1 MLFRSIMSSDL
12 QHIGLDIGSFFKQ
25 KNISSVFTLCGGH
38 ISPILVGCEKENIDI
53 IQVRDEVSAVFAA
66 DAVSRLTDSVGVA
79 IVTAGPGVTN
89 TITAIKNAQMAQS
102 PVLLIGGAAATL
114 LKGRGSLQDIDQISL
129 LKTYVKSAVS
139 VKKTRDVVPTLAN
152 ALNTAISGV
161 PGPVFVELPIDLLYP
176 EEDIRKEFMN
186 QLPKSGFFGKIAHW
200 YVNRHLN
207 DLFSSKKSSVKIKPV
222 KEFKLDQRKIDK
234 AALAIVKAKKP
245 VFLLGNQVTQNKE
258 FLPMCLKSIDKLSV
272 PTFTSGMARGCFG
285 SSDKYFFRHN
295 RKHALKNADV
305 VVTLGIPLDFRLGYG
320 FSIGKDATLISINK
334 SKEDLNKN
342 RKPDIGMHADPSR
355 IMHEIGKIINP
366 PSCQNWIEEL
376 IKLEK
381 NRENEIQQ
389 FSEHKTDF
397 VNPVHL
403 CKTIDKFIDEESIL
417 VADGGDF
424 VGTASYTIRPRSPL
438 GWLDP
443 GPFGTLGVGGGFAIG
458 AKTSFPKKEVWVF
471 YGDGASAYSLAE
483 FDTLCRHKLPVIAII
498 GNDAS
503 WQQIARE
510 QKQMLGS
517 NIGTELAFNAYEK
530 VVEGYGGKGYYVENH
545 DTLDETLKRAKEDA
559 KLGYPV
565 LVNIKI
571 SKSDFR
577 KGSISV

>member
-1 MLFRSIMSSDL
+1 MSSDV

-38 ISPILVGCEKENIDI
+38 ISPILVGCEKENINI

-139 VKKTRDVVPTLAN
+139 VKKTRDVIPTLAN
-152 ALNTAISGV
+152 ALNTATSGV

-176 EEDIRKEFMN
+176 EKDIRKEFIN
-186 QLPKSGFFGKIAHW
+186 QLPKSGYFAKIAHW
-200 YVNRHLN
+200 YVERHLN
-207 DLFSSKKSSVKIKPV
+207 DLFSSKKSSIKVKPV

-285 SSDKYFFRHN
+285 FSDKYFFRHN

-320 FSIGKDATLISINK
+320 FSINKDATLIAVNK

-342 RKPDIGMHADPSR
+342 RKPDIGIHADPSR

-366 PSCQNWIEEL
+366 PSCKEWIKELTGLEE
-376 IKLEK
+376 K
-381 NRENEIQQ
+381 RETEILQ
-389 FSEHKTDF
+389 FSKNESDF

-424 VGTASYTIRPRSPL
+424 VGTASYTIRPRSAL

-458 AKTSFPKKEVWVF
+458 AKSSFPKKEVWVF

>member
-1 MLFRSIMSSDL
+1 MSSDV

-38 ISPILVGCEKENIDI
+38 ISPILVGCEKENINI

-139 VKKTRDVVPTLAN
+139 VKKTRDVIPTLAN
-152 ALNTAISGV
+152 ALNTATSGV

-176 EEDIRKEFMN
+176 EKDIRKEFIN
-186 QLPKSGFFGKIAHW
+186 QLPKSGYFGKIAHW
-200 YVNRHLN
+200 YVERHLN
-207 DLFSSKKSSVKIKPV
+207 DLFSSKKSSIKVKPV

-320 FSIGKDATLISINK
+320 FSINKDATLIAVNK

-342 RKPDIGMHADPSR
+342 RKPDIGIHADPSR

-366 PSCQNWIEEL
+366 PSCKEWIKELTGLEE
-376 IKLEK
+376 K
-381 NRENEIQQ
+381 RETEILQ
-389 FSEHKTDF
+389 FSKYETDF

-424 VGTASYTIRPRSPL
+424 VGTASYTIRPRSAL

-458 AKTSFPKKEVWVF
+458 AKSSFPKKEVWVF

>member
-1 MLFRSIMSSDL
+1 ML
-12 QHIGLDIGSFFKQ
+12 HIGLDIGSFFKQ
-25 KNISSVFTLCGGH
+25 KNISSIFTLCGGH

-66 DAVSRLTDSVGVA
+66 DAVSRLTDSIGVA

-89 TITAIKNAQMAQS
+89 TVTAIKNAQMAQS

-139 VKKTRDVVPTLAN
+139 VKKTRDVIPTLAN
-152 ALNTAISGV
+152 AINTAISGV

-176 EEDIRKEFMN
+176 EEDIRNEFMN
-186 QLPKSGFFGKIAHW
+186 QLPKSGFFGKIAQW

-207 DLFSSKKSSVKIKPV
+207 DLFSSKKSSIKVNPV
-222 KEFKLDQRKIDK
+222 KAFKLDHHKIDK
-234 AALAIVKAKKP
+234 AALSIVKAKKP

-258 FLPMCLKSIDKLSV
+258 FLSMCLKSLDKLSAPV
-272 PTFTSGMARGCFG
+272 YTSGMARGCFN

-305 VVTLGIPLDFRLGYG
+305 VVTLGVPLDFRLGYG
-320 FSIGKDATLISINK
+320 FSVNKDATLISINK

-342 RKPDIGMHADPSR
+342 RKPDIAIHADPTR

-366 PSCQNWIEEL
+366 PSCQEWIKELSVLEESR
-376 IKLEK
+376 EK
-381 NRENEIQQ
+381 EIQQ
-389 FSEHKTDF
+389 FSETKTDF
-397 VNPVHL
+397 VNPVYL
-403 CKTIDKFIDEESIL
+403 CKTIDKLIDENSIL

-424 VGTASYTIRPRSPL
+424 VGTASYTVRPRAAL

-458 AKTSFPKKEVWVF
+458 AKSSFPEKEVWVF

-530 VVEGYGGKGYYVENH
+530 VAEGYGGKGYYVDNQ
-545 DTLDETLKRAKEDA
+545 DSLFETLKLAKEDA

-565 LVNIKI
+565 LVNVKL

>member
-1 MLFRSIMSSDL
+1 MSSDL

-25 KNISSVFTLCGGH
+25 KNIPSVFTLCGGH
-38 ISPILVGCEKENIDI
+38 ISPILVGCEKENINI

-139 VKKTRDVVPTLAN
+139 VKKTRDVIPTLAN
-152 ALNTAISGV
+152 ALNTATSGV

-176 EEDIRKEFMN
+176 EEDIRKEFIN
-186 QLPKSGFFGKIAHW
+186 QLPKSGYFAKIAHW
-200 YVNRHLN
+200 YVERHLN
-207 DLFSSKKSSVKIKPV
+207 DLFSSKKSSIKVKPV

-320 FSIGKDATLISINK
+320 FSINKDATLIAVNK

-342 RKPDIGMHADPSR
+342 RKPDIGIHADPSR

-366 PSCQNWIEEL
+366 PSCKEWIKELTGLEE
-376 IKLEK
+376 K
-381 NRENEIQQ
+381 RETEILQ
-389 FSEHKTDF
+389 FSKNESDF

>member
-1 MLFRSIMSSDL
+1 MSSDV

-38 ISPILVGCEKENIDI
+38 ISPILVGCEKENINI

-139 VKKTRDVVPTLAN
+139 VKKTRDVIPTIAN
-152 ALNTAISGV
+152 ALNTATSGV

-176 EEDIRKEFMN
+176 EEDIRKEFIN
-186 QLPKSGFFGKIAHW
+186 QLPKSGYFGKIAHW
-200 YVNRHLN
+200 YVERHLN
-207 DLFSSKKSSVKIKPV
+207 DLFSPKKSSIKVKPV

-320 FSIGKDATLISINK
+320 FSINKDATLIAVNK

-342 RKPDIGMHADPSR
+342 RKPDIGIHADPSR

-366 PSCQNWIEEL
+366 PSCKEWIKELTGLEE
-376 IKLEK
+376 E
-381 NRENEIQQ
+381 RETEILQ
-389 FSEHKTDF
+389 FSKYETDF

-424 VGTASYTIRPRSPL
+424 VGTASYTIRPRSAL

-458 AKTSFPKKEVWVF
+458 AKSSFPKKEVWVF

>member
-1 MLFRSIMSSDL
+1 M
-12 QHIGLDIGSFFKQ
+12 QHVGLDIGSFFKQ

-66 DAVSRLTDSVGVA
+66 DAVSRLTESIGVA

-89 TITAIKNAQMAQS
+89 TVTAIKNAQMAQS
-102 PVLLIGGAAATL
+102 PILLIGGAAATL
-114 LKGRGSLQDIDQISL
+114 LKGKGSLQDIDQISL

-139 VKKTRDVVPTLAN
+139 VKKVRDVIPTLAN
-152 ALNTAISGV
+152 AINTAISGV

-176 EEDIRKEFMN
+176 EEDIRKEFIN
-186 QLPKSGFFGKIAHW
+186 QLPKSGLFGKIAHW

-207 DLFSSKKSSVKIKPV
+207 DLFSSKKSSIKVKPV
-222 KEFKLDQRKIDK
+222 KKFKLDQHKIDK
-234 AALAIVKAKKP
+234 AALAIVKSKRP
-245 VFLLGNQVTQNKE
+245 VFLLGNQVTQNKD
-258 FLPMCLKSIDKLSV
+258 FLSLCLKSIDKLSAPV
-272 PTFTSGMARGCFG
+272 YTSGMARGCFG
-285 SSDKYFFRHN
+285 SNDKYFFRHN

-305 VVTLGIPLDFRLGYG
+305 VVTLGVPFDFRLGYG
-320 FSIGKDATLISINK
+320 FSINKDATLISINK
-334 SKEDLNKN
+334 SKKDLNKN
-342 RKPDIGMHADPSR
+342 KKPDIGIHADPTR

-366 PSCQNWIEEL
+366 PTCQKWIDELSVLENKREE
-376 IKLEK
+376 
-381 NRENEIQQ
+381 EIQQ
-389 FSEHKTDF
+389 FSETKTDF
-397 VNPVHL
+397 INPVFL
-403 CKTIDKFIDEESIL
+403 CKTIDKLIDENSIL

-424 VGTASYTIRPRSPL
+424 VGTASYTIRPRKAL

-458 AKTSFPKKEVWVF
+458 AKSSFPDKEVWIF

-517 NIGTELAFNAYEK
+517 NIGTELAFNSYEK
-530 VVEGYGGKGYYVENH
+530 VAEGYGGKGYYVEDH
-545 DTLDETLKRAKEDA
+545 ESLFETLKQAKEDA
-559 KLGYPV
+559 KLGFPV
-565 LVNIKI
+565 LVNVKLA
-571 SKSDFR
+571 KSDFR

>member
-1 MLFRSIMSSDL
+1 M

-25 KNISSVFTLCGGH
+25 KNISSIFTLCGGH

-66 DAVSRLTDSVGVA
+66 DAVSRLTDSIGVA

-89 TITAIKNAQMAQS
+89 TVTAIKNAQMAQS
-102 PVLLIGGAAATL
+102 PVLLVGGAAATL

-139 VKKTRDVVPTLAN
+139 VKKTRDVIPTLAN
-152 ALNTAISGV
+152 AINKAISGV

-176 EEDIRKEFMN
+176 EEDIRNEFMN
-186 QLPKSGFFGKIAHW
+186 QLPKSGFFGKIAQW

-207 DLFSSKKSSVKIKPV
+207 DLFSSKKSSIKINPV
-222 KEFKLDQRKIDK
+222 KAFKLDQHKIDK
-234 AALAIVKAKKP
+234 AALSIVKAKKP

-258 FLPMCLKSIDKLSV
+258 FLSMCLKSLDKLSAPV
-272 PTFTSGMARGCFG
+272 YTSGMARGCFN

-305 VVTLGIPLDFRLGYG
+305 VVTLGVPLDFRLGYG
-320 FSIGKDATLISINK
+320 FSVNKDATLISINK

-342 RKPDIGMHADPSR
+342 RKPDIAIHADPTR

-366 PSCQNWIEEL
+366 PSCQEWIKELSVLEESR
-376 IKLEK
+376 EK
-381 NRENEIQQ
+381 EIQQ
-389 FSEHKTDF
+389 FSETKTDF
-397 VNPVHL
+397 VNPVYL
-403 CKTIDKFIDEESIL
+403 CKTIDKLIDENSIL

-424 VGTASYTIRPRSPL
+424 VGTASYTVRPRSAL

-458 AKTSFPKKEVWVF
+458 AKSSFPEKEVWVF

-517 NIGTELAFNAYEK
+517 NIGTELAYNAYEK
-530 VVEGYGGKGYYVENH
+530 VAEGYGGKGYYVDNQES
-545 DTLDETLKRAKEDA
+545 LFETLKLAKEDA

-565 LVNIKI
+565 LVNVKL

-577 KGSISV
+577 KGSISI

>member
-1 MLFRSIMSSDL
+1 ML
-12 QHIGLDIGSFFKQ
+12 HIGLDIGSFFKQ
-25 KNISSVFTLCGGH
+25 KNISSIFTLCGGH

-66 DAVSRLTDSVGVA
+66 DAVSRLTDSIGVA

-89 TITAIKNAQMAQS
+89 TVTAIKNAQMAQS

-139 VKKTRDVVPTLAN
+139 VKKTRDVIPTLAN
-152 ALNTAISGV
+152 AINTAISGV

-176 EEDIRKEFMN
+176 EEDIRNEFMN
-186 QLPKSGFFGKIAHW
+186 QLPKSGFFGKIAQW

-207 DLFSSKKSSVKIKPV
+207 DLFSSKKSSIKVNPV
-222 KEFKLDQRKIDK
+222 KAFKLDQHKIDK
-234 AALAIVKAKKP
+234 AALSIVKAKKP

-258 FLPMCLKSIDKLSV
+258 FLSMCLKSLDKLSAPV
-272 PTFTSGMARGCFG
+272 YTSGMARGCFN

-305 VVTLGIPLDFRLGYG
+305 VVTLGVPLDFRLGYG
-320 FSIGKDATLISINK
+320 FSVNKDATLISINK

-342 RKPDIGMHADPSR
+342 RKPDIAIHADPTR

-366 PSCQNWIEEL
+366 PSCQEWIKELSVLEESR
-376 IKLEK
+376 EK
-381 NRENEIQQ
+381 EIQQ
-389 FSEHKTDF
+389 FSETKTDF
-397 VNPVHL
+397 VNPVYL
-403 CKTIDKFIDEESIL
+403 CKTIDKLIDENSIL

-424 VGTASYTIRPRSPL
+424 VGTASYTVRPRAAL

-458 AKTSFPKKEVWVF
+458 AKSSFPEKEVWVF

-517 NIGTELAFNAYEK
+517 NIGTELAYNAYEK
-530 VVEGYGGKGYYVENH
+530 VAEGYGGKGYYVDNQ
-545 DTLDETLKRAKEDA
+545 DSLFETLKLAKEDA

-565 LVNIKI
+565 LVNVKL

>member
-1 MLFRSIMSSDL
+1 MSSDL

-102 PVLLIGGAAATL
+102 PLLLIGGAAATL

-139 VKKTRDVVPTLAN
+139 VKKTRDVVPLLAN
-152 ALNTAISGV
+152 AFNIAISGV

-186 QLPKSGFFGKIAHW
+186 QLPKSGFVGKIAHW

-207 DLFSSKKSSVKIKPV
+207 DLFASKKSSVNIKPV
-222 KEFKLDQRKIDK
+222 KEFKLDQHKIDK

-258 FLPMCLKSIDKLSV
+258 FLSLCLKSLDKLSAPV
-272 PTFTSGMARGCFG
+272 YTSGMARGCFG

-305 VVTLGIPLDFRLGYG
+305 VVTLGVPLDFRLGYG
-320 FSIGKDATLISINK
+320 FSISKDATLISINK

-376 IKLEK
+376 TKLEE

-389 FSEHKTDF
+389 FSEQKTDF
-397 VNPVHL
+397 VNPVYL
-403 CKTIDKFIDEESIL
+403 CKTIDQLIDEQSIL
-417 VADGGDF
+417 IADGGDF
-424 VGTASYTIRPRSPL
+424 VGTASYTVRPRNPL

-458 AKTSFPKKEVWVF
+458 AKSSFPEKEVWVF

-517 NIGTELAFNAYEK
+517 NIGTELSYNAYEK

-545 DTLDETLKRAKEDA
+545 DTLNETLKRAKEDA

>member
-1 MLFRSIMSSDL
+1 MSSDL

-38 ISPILVGCEKENIDI
+38 ISPILVGCEKENINI

-139 VKKTRDVVPTLAN
+139 VKKTRDVIPTLAN
-152 ALNTAISGV
+152 ALNIATSGV

-176 EEDIRKEFMN
+176 EEDIRKEFIN
-186 QLPKSGFFGKIAHW
+186 QLPKSGYFGKIAHW
-200 YVNRHLN
+200 YVERHLN
-207 DLFSSKKSSVKIKPV
+207 DLFSSKKSSIKVKPV

-320 FSIGKDATLISINK
+320 FSINKDATLIAVNK

-342 RKPDIGMHADPSR
+342 RKPDIGIHADPSR

-366 PSCQNWIEEL
+366 PSCKEWIKELTGLEE
-376 IKLEK
+376 K
-381 NRENEIQQ
+381 RETEILQ
-389 FSEHKTDF
+389 FSKNESDF

-424 VGTASYTIRPRSPL
+424 VGTASYTIRPRSSL

-458 AKTSFPKKEVWVF
+458 AKSSFPKKEVWVF

>member
-1 MLFRSIMSSDL
+1 ML
-12 QHIGLDIGSFFKQ
+12 HIGLDIGSFFKQ
-25 KNISSVFTLCGGH
+25 KNISSIFTLCGGH

-66 DAVSRLTDSVGVA
+66 DAVSRLTDSIGVA

-89 TITAIKNAQMAQS
+89 TVTAIKNAQMAQS

-139 VKKTRDVVPTLAN
+139 VKKTRDVIPTLAN
-152 ALNTAISGV
+152 AINTAISGV

-176 EEDIRKEFMN
+176 EEDIRNEFMN
-186 QLPKSGFFGKIAHW
+186 QLPKSGFFGKIAQW

-207 DLFSSKKSSVKIKPV
+207 DLFSSKKSSIKVNPV
-222 KEFKLDQRKIDK
+222 KAFKLDQHKIDK
-234 AALAIVKAKKP
+234 AALSIVKAKKP

-258 FLPMCLKSIDKLSV
+258 FLSMCLKSLDKLSAPV
-272 PTFTSGMARGCFG
+272 YTSGMARGCFN

-305 VVTLGIPLDFRLGYG
+305 VVTLGVPLDFRLGYG
-320 FSIGKDATLISINK
+320 FSVNKDATLISINK

-342 RKPDIGMHADPSR
+342 RKPDIAIHADPTR

-366 PSCQNWIEEL
+366 PSCQEWIKELSVLEESR
-376 IKLEK
+376 EK
-381 NRENEIQQ
+381 EIQQ
-389 FSEHKTDF
+389 FSETKTDF
-397 VNPVHL
+397 VNPVYL
-403 CKTIDKFIDEESIL
+403 CKTIDKLIDENSIL

-424 VGTASYTIRPRSPL
+424 VGTASYTVRPRAAL

-458 AKTSFPKKEVWVF
+458 AKSSFPEKEVWVF

-530 VVEGYGGKGYYVENH
+530 VAEGYGGKGYYVDNQDSLFEI
-545 DTLDETLKRAKEDA
+545 LKLAKEDA

-565 LVNIKI
+565 LVNVKL

>member
-1 MLFRSIMSSDL
+1 MSSDL

-38 ISPILVGCEKENIDI
+38 ISPILVGCEKENINI

-139 VKKTRDVVPTLAN
+139 VKKTRDVIPTLAN
-152 ALNTAISGV
+152 ALNTATSGV

-176 EEDIRKEFMN
+176 EEDIRKEFIN
-186 QLPKSGFFGKIAHW
+186 QLPKSGYFGKIAHW
-200 YVNRHLN
+200 YVERHLN
-207 DLFSSKKSSVKIKPV
+207 DLFSSKKSSIKVKPV

-320 FSIGKDATLISINK
+320 FSINKDATLIAVNK

-342 RKPDIGMHADPSR
+342 RKPDIGIHADPSR

-366 PSCQNWIEEL
+366 PSCKEWIKELTGLEE
-376 IKLEK
+376 K
-381 NRENEIQQ
+381 RETEILQ
-389 FSEHKTDF
+389 FSKYETDF

-424 VGTASYTIRPRSPL
+424 VGTASYTIRPRSSL

-458 AKTSFPKKEVWVF
+458 AKSSFPKKEVWVF

-545 DTLDETLKRAKEDA
+545 DSLDETLKRAKEDA

-565 LVNIKI
+565 LVNVKI

>member
-1 MLFRSIMSSDL
+1 MSSDV

-38 ISPILVGCEKENIDI
+38 ISPILVGCEKENINI

-139 VKKTRDVVPTLAN
+139 VKKTRDVIPTLAN
-152 ALNTAISGV
+152 ALNTATSGV

-176 EEDIRKEFMN
+176 EEDIRKEFIN
-186 QLPKSGFFGKIAHW
+186 QLPKSGYFAKIAHW
-200 YVNRHLN
+200 YVERHLN
-207 DLFSSKKSSVKIKPV
+207 DLFSSKKSSIKVKPV

-305 VVTLGIPLDFRLGYG
+305 VLTLGIPLDFRLGYG
-320 FSIGKDATLISINK
+320 FSINKDATLIAVNK

-342 RKPDIGMHADPSR
+342 RKPDIGIHADPSR

-366 PSCQNWIEEL
+366 PSCKEWIKELTGLEE
-376 IKLEK
+376 K
-381 NRENEIQQ
+381 RETEILQ
-389 FSEHKTDF
+389 FSKNESDF

>member
-1 MLFRSIMSSDL
+1 MSSDV

-38 ISPILVGCEKENIDI
+38 ISPILVGCEKENINI

-129 LKTYVKSAVS
+129 LKTFVKSAVS
-139 VKKTRDVVPTLAN
+139 VKKTRDVIPTLAN
-152 ALNTAISGV
+152 ALNTATSGV
-161 PGPVFVELPIDLLYP
+161 PGPVFVELPIDFLYP
-176 EEDIRKEFMN
+176 EEDIRKEFIN
-186 QLPKSGFFGKIAHW
+186 QLPKSGYFGKIAHW
-200 YVNRHLN
+200 YVERHLN
-207 DLFSSKKSSVKIKPV
+207 DLFSSKKSSINLKPV

-285 SSDKYFFRHN
+285 ASDKYFFRHN

-320 FSIGKDATLISINK
+320 FSINKDATLIAVNK

-342 RKPDIGMHADPSR
+342 RKPDIGIHADPSR

-366 PSCQNWIEEL
+366 PSCKEWIKELTGLEE
-376 IKLEK
+376 K
-381 NRENEIQQ
+381 RETEILQ
-389 FSEHKTDF
+389 FSKNESDF

-424 VGTASYTIRPRSPL
+424 VGTASYTIRPRSAL

-458 AKTSFPKKEVWVF
+458 AKSSFPKKEVWVF

>member
-1 MLFRSIMSSDL
+1 MSSDL

-38 ISPILVGCEKENIDI
+38 ISPILVGCEKENINI

-139 VKKTRDVVPTLAN
+139 VKKTRDVIPTLAN
-152 ALNTAISGV
+152 ALNTATSGV

-176 EEDIRKEFMN
+176 EEDIRKEFIN
-186 QLPKSGFFGKIAHW
+186 QLPKSGYFGKIAHW
-200 YVNRHLN
+200 YVERHLN
-207 DLFSSKKSSVKIKPV
+207 DLFSSKKSSIKVKPV
-222 KEFKLDQRKIDK
+222 KEFKIDQRKIDK

-320 FSIGKDATLISINK
+320 FSINKDATLIAVNK

-342 RKPDIGMHADPSR
+342 RKPDIGIHADPSR

-366 PSCQNWIEEL
+366 PSCKEWIKELTGLEE
-376 IKLEK
+376 K
-381 NRENEIQQ
+381 RETEILQ
-389 FSEHKTDF
+389 FSKNESDF

-424 VGTASYTIRPRSPL
+424 VGTASYTIRPRSSL

-458 AKTSFPKKEVWVF
+458 AKSSFPKKEVWVF

-517 NIGTELAFNAYEK
+517 NIGTELTFNAYEK

>member
-1 MLFRSIMSSDL
+1 MSSDML
-12 QHIGLDIGSFFKQ
+12 HIGLDIGSFFKQ
-25 KNISSVFTLCGGH
+25 KNISSIFTLCGGH

-66 DAVSRLTDSVGVA
+66 DAVSRLTDSIGVA

-89 TITAIKNAQMAQS
+89 TVTAIKNAQMAQS

-139 VKKTRDVVPTLAN
+139 VKKTRDVIPTLAN
-152 ALNTAISGV
+152 AINTAISGV

-176 EEDIRKEFMN
+176 EEDIRNEFMN
-186 QLPKSGFFGKIAHW
+186 QLPKSGFFGKIAQW

-207 DLFSSKKSSVKIKPV
+207 DLFSSKKSSIKVNPV
-222 KEFKLDQRKIDK
+222 KAFKLDQHKIDK
-234 AALAIVKAKKP
+234 AALSIVKAKKP

-258 FLPMCLKSIDKLSV
+258 FLSMCLKSLDKLSAPV
-272 PTFTSGMARGCFG
+272 YTSGMARGCFN

-305 VVTLGIPLDFRLGYG
+305 VVTLGVPLDFRLGYG
-320 FSIGKDATLISINK
+320 FSVNKDATLISINK

-342 RKPDIGMHADPSR
+342 RKPDIAIHADPTR

-366 PSCQNWIEEL
+366 PSCQEWIKELSVLEESR
-376 IKLEK
+376 EK
-381 NRENEIQQ
+381 EIQQ
-389 FSEHKTDF
+389 FSETKTDF
-397 VNPVHL
+397 VNPVYL
-403 CKTIDKFIDEESIL
+403 CKTIDKLIDENSIL

-424 VGTASYTIRPRSPL
+424 VGTASYIVRPRSAL

-458 AKTSFPKKEVWVF
+458 AKSSFPEKEVWIF

-530 VVEGYGGKGYYVENH
+530 VAEGYGGKGYYVDNQ
-545 DTLDETLKRAKEDA
+545 DSLFETLKLAKEDA

-565 LVNIKI
+565 LVNVKL

>member
-1 MLFRSIMSSDL
+1 MSSDL

-38 ISPILVGCEKENIDI
+38 ISPILVGCEKENINI

-139 VKKTRDVVPTLAN
+139 VKKTRDVIPTLAN
-152 ALNTAISGV
+152 ALNIATSGV

-176 EEDIRKEFMN
+176 EEDIRKEFIN
-186 QLPKSGFFGKIAHW
+186 QLPKSGYFGKIAHW
-200 YVNRHLN
+200 YVERHLN
-207 DLFSSKKSSVKIKPV
+207 DLFSSKKSSIKVKPV
-222 KEFKLDQRKIDK
+222 KEFKIDQRKIDK

-320 FSIGKDATLISINK
+320 FSINKDATLIAVNK

-342 RKPDIGMHADPSR
+342 RKPDIGIHADPSR

-366 PSCQNWIEEL
+366 PSCKEWIKELTGLEE
-376 IKLEK
+376 K
-381 NRENEIQQ
+381 RETEILQ
-389 FSEHKTDF
+389 FSKYETDF

-458 AKTSFPKKEVWVF
+458 AKSSFPKKEVWVF

-517 NIGTELAFNAYEK
+517 NIGTKLTFNAYEK

>member
-1 MLFRSIMSSDL
+1 M
-12 QHIGLDIGSFFKQ
+12 QHVGLDIGSFFKQ

-66 DAVSRLTDSVGVA
+66 DAVSRLTESIGVA

-89 TITAIKNAQMAQS
+89 TVTAIKNAQMAQS
-102 PVLLIGGAAATL
+102 PILLIGGAAATL
-114 LKGRGSLQDIDQISL
+114 LKGKGSLQDIDQISL

-139 VKKTRDVVPTLAN
+139 VKKVRDVIPTLAN
-152 ALNTAISGV
+152 AINTAISGV

-176 EEDIRKEFMN
+176 EEDIRKEFIN
-186 QLPKSGFFGKIAHW
+186 QLPKSGLFGKIAHW

-207 DLFSSKKSSVKIKPV
+207 DLFSSKKSSIKVKPV
-222 KEFKLDQRKIDK
+222 KKFKLDQHKIDK
-234 AALAIVKAKKP
+234 AALAIVKSKRP
-245 VFLLGNQVTQNKE
+245 VFLLGNQVTQNKD
-258 FLPMCLKSIDKLSV
+258 FLSMCLKSIDKLSAPV
-272 PTFTSGMARGCFG
+272 YTSGMARGCFG
-285 SSDKYFFRHN
+285 SNDKYFFRHN

-305 VVTLGIPLDFRLGYG
+305 VVTLGVPLDFRLGYG
-320 FSIGKDATLISINK
+320 FSINKDATLISINK
-334 SKEDLNKN
+334 SKKDLNKN
-342 RKPDIGMHADPSR
+342 KKPDIGIHADPTR

-366 PSCQNWIEEL
+366 PSCQKWIDELSVLENKREE
-376 IKLEK
+376 
-381 NRENEIQQ
+381 EIQQ
-389 FSEHKTDF
+389 FSETKTDF
-397 VNPVHL
+397 INPVFL
-403 CKTIDKFIDEESIL
+403 CKTIDKLIDENSIL

-424 VGTASYTIRPRSPL
+424 VGTASYTVRPRKAL

-458 AKTSFPKKEVWVF
+458 AKSSFPDKEVWIF

-517 NIGTELAFNAYEK
+517 NIGTELAFNSYEK
-530 VVEGYGGKGYYVENH
+530 VAEGYGGKGYYVEDH
-545 DTLDETLKRAKEDA
+545 ESLFETLKQAKEDA
-559 KLGYPV
+559 KLGFPV
-565 LVNIKI
+565 LVNVKLA
-571 SKSDFR
+571 KSDFR

>member
-1 MLFRSIMSSDL
+1 MSSDL

-25 KNISSVFTLCGGH
+25 KNITSVFTLCGGH
-38 ISPILVGCEKENIDI
+38 ISPILVGCEKENINI

-139 VKKTRDVVPTLAN
+139 VKKTRDVIPTLAN
-152 ALNTAISGV
+152 ALNIATSGV

-176 EEDIRKEFMN
+176 EEDIRKEFIN
-186 QLPKSGFFGKIAHW
+186 QLPKSGYFGKIAHW
-200 YVNRHLN
+200 YVERHLN
-207 DLFSSKKSSVKIKPV
+207 DLFSSKKSSIKVKPV
-222 KEFKLDQRKIDK
+222 KEFKIDQRKIDK

-320 FSIGKDATLISINK
+320 FSINKDATLIAVNK

-342 RKPDIGMHADPSR
+342 RKPDIGIHADPSR

-366 PSCQNWIEEL
+366 PSCKEWIKELTGLEE
-376 IKLEK
+376 IREK
-381 NRENEIQQ
+381 EILQ
-389 FSEHKTDF
+389 FSKYETDF

-424 VGTASYTIRPRSPL
+424 VGTASYTIRPRSSL

-458 AKTSFPKKEVWVF
+458 AKSSFPKKEVWVF

>member
-1 MLFRSIMSSDL
+1 MSSDL

-102 PVLLIGGAAATL
+102 PLLLIGGAAATL

-139 VKKTRDVVPTLAN
+139 VKKTRDVVPLLAN
-152 ALNTAISGV
+152 AFNIAISGV

-186 QLPKSGFFGKIAHW
+186 QLPKSGFVGKIAHW

-207 DLFSSKKSSVKIKPV
+207 DLFASKKSSVKIKPV
-222 KEFKLDQRKIDK
+222 KEFKLDQHKIDK

-258 FLPMCLKSIDKLSV
+258 FLSLCLKSLDKLSAPV
-272 PTFTSGMARGCFG
+272 YTSGMARGCFG

-305 VVTLGIPLDFRLGYG
+305 VVTLGVPLDFRLGYG
-320 FSIGKDATLISINK
+320 FAISKDATLISINK

-376 IKLEK
+376 TKLEE

-389 FSEHKTDF
+389 FSEQKTDF
-397 VNPVHL
+397 VNAVYL
-403 CKTIDKFIDEESIL
+403 CKTIDQLIDEQSIL
-417 VADGGDF
+417 IADGGDF
-424 VGTASYTIRPRSPL
+424 VGTASYTVRPRNPL

-458 AKTSFPKKEVWVF
+458 AKSSFPEKEVWVF

-517 NIGTELAFNAYEK
+517 NIGTELSYNAYEK

-545 DTLDETLKRAKEDA
+545 DTLNETLKRAKEDA

>member
-1 MLFRSIMSSDL
+1 MSSDML
-12 QHIGLDIGSFFKQ
+12 HIGLDIGSFFKQ
-25 KNISSVFTLCGGH
+25 KNISSIFTLCGGH

-66 DAVSRLTDSVGVA
+66 DAVSRLTDSIGVA

-89 TITAIKNAQMAQS
+89 TVTAIKNAQMAQS

-139 VKKTRDVVPTLAN
+139 VKKTRDVIPTLAN
-152 ALNTAISGV
+152 AINTAISGV

-176 EEDIRKEFMN
+176 EEDIRSEFMN
-186 QLPKSGFFGKIAHW
+186 QLPKSGFFGKIAQW

-207 DLFSSKKSSVKIKPV
+207 DLFSSKKSSIKVNPV
-222 KEFKLDQRKIDK
+222 KAFKLDQHKIDK
-234 AALAIVKAKKP
+234 AALSIVKAKKP

-258 FLPMCLKSIDKLSV
+258 FLSMCLKSLDKLSAPV
-272 PTFTSGMARGCFG
+272 YTSGMARGCFN

-305 VVTLGIPLDFRLGYG
+305 VVTLGVPLDFRLGYG
-320 FSIGKDATLISINK
+320 FSVNKDATLISINK

-342 RKPDIGMHADPSR
+342 RKPDIAIHADPTR

-366 PSCQNWIEEL
+366 PSCQEWIKELSVLEESR
-376 IKLEK
+376 EK
-381 NRENEIQQ
+381 EIQQ
-389 FSEHKTDF
+389 FSETKTDF
-397 VNPVHL
+397 VNPVYL
-403 CKTIDKFIDEESIL
+403 CKTIDKLIDENSIL

-424 VGTASYTIRPRSPL
+424 VGTASYTVRPRAAL

-458 AKTSFPKKEVWVF
+458 AKSSFPEKEVWVF

-530 VVEGYGGKGYYVENH
+530 VAEGYGGKGYYVDNQ
-545 DTLDETLKRAKEDA
+545 DSLFETLKLAKEDA

-565 LVNIKI
+565 LVNVKL

>member
-1 MLFRSIMSSDL
+1 MSSDL

-25 KNISSVFTLCGGH
+25 KNITSVFTLCGGH
-38 ISPILVGCEKENIDI
+38 ISPILVGCEKENINI

-139 VKKTRDVVPTLAN
+139 VKKTRDVIPTLAN
-152 ALNTAISGV
+152 ALNIATSGV

-176 EEDIRKEFMN
+176 EEDIRKEFIN
-186 QLPKSGFFGKIAHW
+186 QLPKSGYFGKIAHW
-200 YVNRHLN
+200 YVERHLN
-207 DLFSSKKSSVKIKPV
+207 DLFSSKKSSIKVKPV
-222 KEFKLDQRKIDK
+222 KEFKIDQRKIDK

-320 FSIGKDATLISINK
+320 FSINKDATLIAVNK

-342 RKPDIGMHADPSR
+342 RKPDIGIHADPSR

-366 PSCQNWIEEL
+366 PSCKEWIKELTGLEE
-376 IKLEK
+376 K
-381 NRENEIQQ
+381 RETEILQ
-389 FSEHKTDF
+389 FSKNESDF

-424 VGTASYTIRPRSPL
+424 VGTASYTIRPRSSL

-458 AKTSFPKKEVWVF
+458 AKSSFPKKEVWVF

-517 NIGTELAFNAYEK
+517 NIGTELTFNAYEK

>member
-1 MLFRSIMSSDL
+1 M
-12 QHIGLDIGSFFKQ
+12 QHVGLDIGSFFKQ

-66 DAVSRLTDSVGVA
+66 DAVSRLTESIGVA

-89 TITAIKNAQMAQS
+89 TVTAIKNAQMAQS
-102 PVLLIGGAAATL
+102 PILLIGGAAATL
-114 LKGRGSLQDIDQISL
+114 LKGKGSLQDIDQISL

-139 VKKTRDVVPTLAN
+139 VKKVRDVIPTLAN
-152 ALNTAISGV
+152 AINTAISGV

-176 EEDIRKEFMN
+176 EEDIRKEFVN
-186 QLPKSGFFGKIAHW
+186 QLPKNGFFGKIAHW

-207 DLFSSKKSSVKIKPV
+207 DLFSSKKSSIKVKPV
-222 KEFKLDQRKIDK
+222 KKFKLDQHKIDK
-234 AALAIVKAKKP
+234 AALAIVKSKKP
-245 VFLLGNQVTQNKE
+245 VFLLGNQVTQNKD
-258 FLPMCLKSIDKLSV
+258 FLSMCLKSLDKLSAPV
-272 PTFTSGMARGCFG
+272 YTSGMARGCFG
-285 SSDKYFFRHN
+285 SNDKYFFRHN

-305 VVTLGIPLDFRLGYG
+305 VVTLGVPLDFRLGYG
-320 FSIGKDATLISINK
+320 FSINKDATLISINK
-334 SKEDLNKN
+334 SKKDLNKN
-342 RKPDIGMHADPSR
+342 KKPDIGIHADPTR

-366 PSCQNWIEEL
+366 PSCQKWIDELSALENKREE
-376 IKLEK
+376 
-381 NRENEIQQ
+381 EIQQ
-389 FSEHKTDF
+389 FSETKTDF
-397 VNPVHL
+397 INPVFL
-403 CKTIDKFIDEESIL
+403 CKTIDKLIDENSIL

-424 VGTASYTIRPRSPL
+424 VGTASYTVRPRKAL

-458 AKTSFPKKEVWVF
+458 AKSSFPDKEVWIF

-517 NIGTELAFNAYEK
+517 NIGTELAFNSYEK
-530 VVEGYGGKGYYVENH
+530 VAEGYGGKGYYVEDH
-545 DTLDETLKRAKEDA
+545 ESLFETLKKAKEDA
-559 KLGYPV
+559 KLGFPV
-565 LVNIKI
+565 LVNVKLA
-571 SKSDFR
+571 KSDFR

>member
-1 MLFRSIMSSDL
+1 MSSDV

-38 ISPILVGCEKENIDI
+38 ISPILVGCEKENINI

-129 LKTYVKSAVS
+129 LKTYVKSAVT
-139 VKKTRDVVPTLAN
+139 VKKTRDVIPTLAN
-152 ALNTAISGV
+152 AFNTAISGV

-186 QLPKSGFFGKIAHW
+186 QLPKSGYFSKIAHW
-200 YVNRHLN
+200 YIRRHLN
-207 DLFSSKKSSVKIKPV
+207 DLFSSKKSSIKVKPV
-222 KEFKLDQRKIDK
+222 EEFKLDQRKIDK
-234 AALAIVKAKKP
+234 AALSIVKAKKP
-245 VFLLGNQVTQNKE
+245 VFLLGNQIIQNKE
-258 FLPMCLKSIDKLSV
+258 FLSMCLKSLDKLSA
-272 PTFTSGMARGCFG
+272 PTYTSGMARGCFG
-285 SSDKYFFRHN
+285 SYDKHFFRHN
-295 RKHALKNADV
+295 RKYALKNADV

-320 FSIGKDATLISINK
+320 FSINNDATLIAVNK
-334 SKEDLNKN
+334 SKKDLNKN
-342 RKPDIGMHADPSR
+342 RKPDIGIHADPSR
-355 IMHEIGKIINP
+355 IMHEIGKVINP
-366 PSCQNWIEEL
+366 PSCKEWIEEL
-376 IKLEK
+376 TNLEN
-381 NRENEIQQ
+381 NREKEIQQ
-389 FSEHKTDF
+389 FSKYKTDF

-424 VGTASYTIRPRSPL
+424 VGTASYTIRPRSAL

-458 AKTSFPKKEVWVF
+458 AKSSFPKKEVWIL

-483 FDTLCRHKLPVIAII
+483 FDTLCRHNLPVIAII

-545 DTLDETLKRAKEDA
+545 DLLDETLKRAKADA

-565 LVNIKI
+565 LVNVKI

>member
-1 MLFRSIMSSDL
+1 MSSDV

-38 ISPILVGCEKENIDI
+38 ISPILVGCEKENINI

-139 VKKTRDVVPTLAN
+139 VKKTRDVIPTLAN
-152 ALNTAISGV
+152 ALNTATSGV

-176 EEDIRKEFMN
+176 EKDIRKEFIN
-186 QLPKSGFFGKIAHW
+186 QLPKSGYFGKIVNW
-200 YVNRHLN
+200 YVERHLN
-207 DLFSSKKSSVKIKPV
+207 DLFSSKKSSIKVKPV
-222 KEFKLDQRKIDK
+222 KQFKLDQRKIDK

-320 FSIGKDATLISINK
+320 FSINKDATLIAVNK

-342 RKPDIGMHADPSR
+342 RKPDIGIHADPSR

-366 PSCQNWIEEL
+366 PSCKEWIKELTGLEE
-376 IKLEK
+376 K
-381 NRENEIQQ
+381 RETEILQ
-389 FSEHKTDF
+389 FSKYESDF

>member
-1 MLFRSIMSSDL
+1 M
-12 QHIGLDIGSFFKQ
+12 QHVGLDIGSFFKQ

-66 DAVSRLTDSVGVA
+66 DAVSRLTESIGVA

-89 TITAIKNAQMAQS
+89 TVTAIKNAQMAQS
-102 PVLLIGGAAATL
+102 PILLIGGAAATL
-114 LKGRGSLQDIDQISL
+114 LKGKGSLQDIDQISL

-139 VKKTRDVVPTLAN
+139 VKKVRDVIPTLAN
-152 ALNTAISGV
+152 AINTAISGV

-176 EEDIRKEFMN
+176 EEDIRKEFIN
-186 QLPKSGFFGKIAHW
+186 QLPKSGLFGKIAHW
-200 YVNRHLN
+200 YVSRHLN
-207 DLFSSKKSSVKIKPV
+207 DLFSSKKSSIKVKPV
-222 KEFKLDQRKIDK
+222 KKFKLDQHKIDK
-234 AALAIVKAKKP
+234 AALAIVKSKRP
-245 VFLLGNQVTQNKE
+245 VLLLGNQVTQNKD
-258 FLPMCLKSIDKLSV
+258 FLSMCLKSIDKLSAPV
-272 PTFTSGMARGCFG
+272 YTSGMARGCFG
-285 SSDKYFFRHN
+285 SNDKYFFRHN

-305 VVTLGIPLDFRLGYG
+305 VVTLGVPLDFRLGYG
-320 FSIGKDATLISINK
+320 FSINKDATLISINK
-334 SKEDLNKN
+334 SKKDLNKN
-342 RKPDIGMHADPSR
+342 KKPDIGIHADPTR

-366 PSCQNWIEEL
+366 PSCQKWIDELSVLENKREE
-376 IKLEK
+376 
-381 NRENEIQQ
+381 EIQQ
-389 FSEHKTDF
+389 FSETKTDF
-397 VNPVHL
+397 INPVFL
-403 CKTIDKFIDEESIL
+403 CKTIDKLIDENSIL

-424 VGTASYTIRPRSPL
+424 VGTASYTVRPRKAL

-458 AKTSFPKKEVWVF
+458 AKSSFPDKEVWIF

-517 NIGTELAFNAYEK
+517 NIGTELAFNSYEK
-530 VVEGYGGKGYYVENH
+530 VAEGYGGKGYYVEDH
-545 DTLDETLKRAKEDA
+545 ESLFETLKQAKEDA
-559 KLGYPV
+559 KLGFPV
-565 LVNIKI
+565 LINVKLA
-571 SKSDFR
+571 KSDFR

>member
-1 MLFRSIMSSDL
+1 M
-12 QHIGLDIGSFFKQ
+12 QHVGLDIGSFFKQ

-66 DAVSRLTDSVGVA
+66 DAVSRLTESIGVA

-89 TITAIKNAQMAQS
+89 TVTAIKNAQMAQS
-102 PVLLIGGAAATL
+102 PILLIGGAAATL
-114 LKGRGSLQDIDQISL
+114 LKGKGSLQDIDQISL

-139 VKKTRDVVPTLAN
+139 VKKVRDVIPTLAN
-152 ALNTAISGV
+152 AINTAISGV

-176 EEDIRKEFMN
+176 EEDIRKEFIN
-186 QLPKSGFFGKIAHW
+186 QLPKSGLFGKIAHW

-207 DLFSSKKSSVKIKPV
+207 DLFSSKKSSIKVKPV
-222 KEFKLDQRKIDK
+222 KKFKLDQHKIDK
-234 AALAIVKAKKP
+234 AALTIVKSKRP
-245 VFLLGNQVTQNKE
+245 VFLLGNQVTQNKD
-258 FLPMCLKSIDKLSV
+258 FLSLCLKSIDKLSAPV
-272 PTFTSGMARGCFG
+272 YTSGMARGCFG
-285 SSDKYFFRHN
+285 SNDKYFFRHN

-305 VVTLGIPLDFRLGYG
+305 VVTLGVPLDFRLGYG
-320 FSIGKDATLISINK
+320 FSINKDATLISINK
-334 SKEDLNKN
+334 SKKDLNKN
-342 RKPDIGMHADPSR
+342 KKPDIGIHADPTR

-366 PSCQNWIEEL
+366 PSCQKWIDELSVLENKREE
-376 IKLEK
+376 
-381 NRENEIQQ
+381 EIQQ
-389 FSEHKTDF
+389 FSETKTDF
-397 VNPVHL
+397 INPVFL
-403 CKTIDKFIDEESIL
+403 CKTIDKLIDENSIL

-424 VGTASYTIRPRSPL
+424 VGTASYTVRPRKAL

-458 AKTSFPKKEVWVF
+458 AKSSFPDKEVWIF

-517 NIGTELAFNAYEK
+517 NIGTELAFNSYEK
-530 VVEGYGGKGYYVENH
+530 VAEGYGGKGYYVEDH
-545 DTLDETLKRAKEDA
+545 ESLFETLKQAKEDA
-559 KLGYPV
+559 KLGFPV
-565 LVNIKI
+565 LVNVKLA
-571 SKSDFR
+571 KSDFR

>member
-1 MLFRSIMSSDL
+1 M
-12 QHIGLDIGSFFKQ
+12 QHVGLDIGSFFKQ

-66 DAVSRLTDSVGVA
+66 DAVSRLTESIGVA

-89 TITAIKNAQMAQS
+89 TVTAIKNAQMAQS
-102 PVLLIGGAAATL
+102 PILLIGGAAATL
-114 LKGRGSLQDIDQISL
+114 LKGKGSLQDIDQISL

-139 VKKTRDVVPTLAN
+139 VKKVRDVIPTLAN
-152 ALNTAISGV
+152 AINTAISGV

-176 EEDIRKEFMN
+176 EEDIRKEFIN
-186 QLPKSGFFGKIAHW
+186 QLPKSGLFGKIAHW

-207 DLFSSKKSSVKIKPV
+207 DLFSSKKSSIKVKPV
-222 KEFKLDQRKIDK
+222 KKFKLDQHKIDK
-234 AALAIVKAKKP
+234 AALAIVKSKRP
-245 VFLLGNQVTQNKE
+245 VLLLGNQVTQNKD
-258 FLPMCLKSIDKLSV
+258 FLSMCLKSIDKLSAPV
-272 PTFTSGMARGCFG
+272 YTSGMARGCFG
-285 SSDKYFFRHN
+285 SNDKYFFRHN

-305 VVTLGIPLDFRLGYG
+305 VVTLGVPLDFRLGYG
-320 FSIGKDATLISINK
+320 FSINKDATLISINK
-334 SKEDLNKN
+334 SKKDLNKN
-342 RKPDIGMHADPSR
+342 KKPDIGIHADPTR

-366 PSCQNWIEEL
+366 PSCQKWIDELSVLENKREE
-376 IKLEK
+376 
-381 NRENEIQQ
+381 EIQQ
-389 FSEHKTDF
+389 FSETKTDF
-397 VNPVHL
+397 INPVFL
-403 CKTIDKFIDEESIL
+403 CKTIDKLIDENSIL

-424 VGTASYTIRPRSPL
+424 VGTASYTVRPRKSL

-458 AKTSFPKKEVWVF
+458 AKSSFPDKEVWIF

-517 NIGTELAFNAYEK
+517 NIGTELAFNSYEK
-530 VVEGYGGKGYYVENH
+530 VAEGYGGKGYYVEDH
-545 DTLDETLKRAKEDA
+545 ESLFETLKQAKEDA
-559 KLGYPV
+559 KLGFPV
-565 LVNIKI
+565 LVNVKLA
-571 SKSDFR
+571 KSDFR

>member
-1 MLFRSIMSSDL
+1 MR
-12 QHIGLDIGSFFKQ
+12 HIGLEVGKFFKE
-25 KNISSVFTLCGGH
+25 KNISKVFTLCGGH

-53 IQVRDEVSAVFAA
+53 IQVRDEVSSVFAA
-66 DAVSRLTDSVGVA
+66 DAVSRLTDSIGVA

-89 TITAIKNAQMAQS
+89 TVTAIKNAQMAQS
-102 PVLLIGGAAATL
+102 PLLLIGGAAATL
-114 LKGRGSLQDIDQISL
+114 LKGKGSLQDIDQISL

-139 VKKTRDVVPTLAN
+139 VSKARNVIPTLAN
-152 ALNTAISGV
+152 AINIANSGV

-176 EEDIRKEFMN
+176 EEDIRKEHIN
-186 QLPKSGFFGKIAHW
+186 QLPKEGLVAKFMHW

-207 DLFSSKKSSVKIKPV
+207 DLFSTKKSSIKIHPV
-222 KEFKLDQRKIDK
+222 KDFKLNQKQIDK
-234 AALAIVKAKKP
+234 AALSIVRAKKP
-245 VFLLGNQVTQNKE
+245 VFILGNQVTQNKE
-258 FLPMCLKSIDKLSV
+258 FLSMFLKSITKLNV
-272 PTFTSGMARGCFG
+272 PTYTSGMARGCFG
-285 SSDKYFFRHN
+285 KEDSFFFKHN

-305 VVTLGIPLDFRLGYG
+305 VVTLGVPLDFRLSYG
-320 FSIGKDATLISINK
+320 FSINKNANLIAVNK
-334 SKEDLNKN
+334 SKEDLKRN
-342 RKPDIGMHADPSR
+342 RKPDIGINGDPSR
-355 IMHEIGKIINP
+355 IMHEIGKIINA
-366 PSCQNWIEEL
+366 PSCQEWIDELTSLEHEREDEINILAEE
-376 IKLEK
+376 KFD
-381 NRENEIQQ
+381 N
-389 FSEHKTDF
+389 
-397 VNPVHL
+397 VNPIYL
-403 CKTIDKFIDEESIL
+403 CKAIDQLIDNESIL

-424 VGTASYTIRPRSPL
+424 VGTASYAIKPRQAL

-443 GPFGTLGVGGGFAIG
+443 GPFGTLGVGGGFAVG
-458 AKTSFPKKEVWVF
+458 AKCSLPGKEVWIL

-530 VVEGYGGKGYYVENH
+530 VVEGYGGKGYYVDNQ
-545 DTLDETLKRAKEDA
+545 DTLIDTLKQAKADA

-565 LVNIKI
+565 LVNVKL

>member
-1 MLFRSIMSSDL
+1 MSSDL

-25 KNISSVFTLCGGH
+25 KNITSVFTLCGGH
-38 ISPILVGCEKENIDI
+38 ISPILVGCEKENINI

-139 VKKTRDVVPTLAN
+139 VKKTRDVIPTLAN
-152 ALNTAISGV
+152 ALNTATSGV

-176 EEDIRKEFMN
+176 EEDIRKEFIN
-186 QLPKSGFFGKIAHW
+186 QLPKSGYFGKIAHW
-200 YVNRHLN
+200 YVERHLN
-207 DLFSSKKSSVKIKPV
+207 DLFSSKKSSIKIKPV

-320 FSIGKDATLISINK
+320 FSINKDATLIAVNK

-342 RKPDIGMHADPSR
+342 RKPDIGIHADPSR

-366 PSCQNWIEEL
+366 PSCKEWMKELTGLEE
-376 IKLEK
+376 K
-381 NRENEIQQ
+381 RETEILQ
-389 FSEHKTDF
+389 FSKYETDF

-424 VGTASYTIRPRSPL
+424 VGTASYTIRPRSSL

-458 AKTSFPKKEVWVF
+458 AKSSFPKKEVWVF

>member
-1 MLFRSIMSSDL
+1 MSSDV

-38 ISPILVGCEKENIDI
+38 ISPILVGCEKENINI

-139 VKKTRDVVPTLAN
+139 VKKTRDVIPTLAN
-152 ALNTAISGV
+152 ALNTATSGV

-176 EEDIRKEFMN
+176 EKDIRKEFIN
-186 QLPKSGFFGKIAHW
+186 QLPKSGYFGKIVNW
-200 YVNRHLN
+200 YVERHLN
-207 DLFSSKKSSVKIKPV
+207 DLFSSKKSSIKVKPV
-222 KEFKLDQRKIDK
+222 KQFKLDQRKIDK

-320 FSIGKDATLISINK
+320 FSINKDATLIAVNK

-342 RKPDIGMHADPSR
+342 RKPDIGIHADPSR

-366 PSCQNWIEEL
+366 PSCKEWIKELTGLEE
-376 IKLEK
+376 K
-381 NRENEIQQ
+381 RETEILQ
-389 FSEHKTDF
+389 FSKYETDF

-424 VGTASYTIRPRSPL
+424 VGTASYTIRPRSAL

-458 AKTSFPKKEVWVF
+458 AKSSFPKKEVWVF

>member
-1 MLFRSIMSSDL
+1 MSSDL
-12 QHIGLDIGSFFKQ
+12 QHIGLEIGSFFKQ

-38 ISPILVGCEKENIDI
+38 ISPILVGCEKENINI

-139 VKKTRDVVPTLAN
+139 VKKTRDVIPTLAN
-152 ALNTAISGV
+152 ALNIATSGV

-176 EEDIRKEFMN
+176 EEDIRKEFIN
-186 QLPKSGFFGKIAHW
+186 QLPKSGYFGKIAHW
-200 YVNRHLN
+200 YVERHLN
-207 DLFSSKKSSVKIKPV
+207 DLFSSKKSSIKVKPV
-222 KEFKLDQRKIDK
+222 KEFKIDQRKIDK

-320 FSIGKDATLISINK
+320 FSINKDATLIAVNK

-342 RKPDIGMHADPSR
+342 RKPDIGIHADPSR

-366 PSCQNWIEEL
+366 PSCKEWIKELTGLEE
-376 IKLEK
+376 K
-381 NRENEIQQ
+381 RETEILQ
-389 FSEHKTDF
+389 FSKYETDF

-403 CKTIDKFIDEESIL
+403 CKTIDKYIDEESIL

-424 VGTASYTIRPRSPL
+424 VGTASYTIRPRSSL

-458 AKTSFPKKEVWVF
+458 AKSSFPKKEVWVF

-545 DTLDETLKRAKEDA
+545 DSLDETLKRAKEDA
-559 KLGYPV
+559 KFGYPV